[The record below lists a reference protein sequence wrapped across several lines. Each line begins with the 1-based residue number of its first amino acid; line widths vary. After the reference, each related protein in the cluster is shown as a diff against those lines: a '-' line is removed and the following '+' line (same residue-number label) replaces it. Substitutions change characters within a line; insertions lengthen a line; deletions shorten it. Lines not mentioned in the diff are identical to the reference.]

1 MFSLFRF
8 LNRFLFCEE
17 KKKQY
22 YSTYKICIPLYCSW
36 SDEESVSKED
46 SECWLILLAQEYRIF
61 SQELE
66 NKNLFQIL
74 PLTGFCI
81 EGPNWQIVT

>member
-8 LNRFLFCEE
+8 LNRFLFSEE

-36 SDEESVSKED
+36 SDEESMSPKR
-46 SECWLILLAQEYRIF
+46 ILNVDLSY
-61 SQELE
+61 
-66 NKNLFQIL
+66 L
-74 PLTGFCI
+74 PKCTEFFHRF
-81 EGPNWQIVT
+81 